1 MADELKKSQLHAIQY
16 FFVDGTFEFSF
27 GGLCLVLAIYF
38 FVQEAAP
45 ESLLSAILNM
55 GFIVVVL
62 AGSLL
67 INRLVQTIKE
77 RITYPRTG
85 FVKYKREYGLKRT
98 ARLAISLVS
107 GALISAL
114 IVIALMKSP
123 HVMDW
128 MPGMTGLFFAAVIA
142 WIGYRS
148 ALPRFYLVALAVFL
162 IGISLAISGLGD
174 MLGLALVYG
183 LTSLILFTSGGLT
196 LWKYLHQNPVLQ
208 ESPDEH

>member
-16 FFVDGTFEFSF
+16 FYVDGTFEFSF

-55 GFIVVVL
+55 GFI
-62 AGSLL
+62 
-67 INRLVQTIKE
+67 
-77 RITYPRTG
+77 
-85 FVKYKREYGLKRT
+85 
-98 ARLAISLVS
+98 
-107 GALISAL
+107 
-114 IVIALMKSP
+114 
-123 HVMDW
+123 
-128 MPGMTGLFFAAVIA
+128 AAVIA

-162 IGISLAISGLGD
+162 IGISLAVSGLGD